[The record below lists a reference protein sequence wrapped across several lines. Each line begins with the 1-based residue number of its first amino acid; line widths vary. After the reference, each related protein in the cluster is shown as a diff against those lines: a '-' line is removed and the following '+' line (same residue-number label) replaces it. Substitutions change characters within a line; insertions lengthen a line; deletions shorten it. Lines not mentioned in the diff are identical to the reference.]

1 MLTESINCDY
11 YSIFHIINKKYLK
24 SMYFNTICNTQ
35 FKKNKLSNK
44 INLIKL

>member
-24 SMYFNTICNTQ
+24 KHVTHNL
-35 FKKNKLSNK
+35 KKISYLTKL
-44 INLIKL
+44 I